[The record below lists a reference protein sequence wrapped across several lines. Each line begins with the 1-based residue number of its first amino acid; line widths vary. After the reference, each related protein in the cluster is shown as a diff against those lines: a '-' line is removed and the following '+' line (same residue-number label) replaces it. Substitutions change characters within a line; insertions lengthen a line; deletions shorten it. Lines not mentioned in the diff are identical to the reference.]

1 MKRFILFSL
10 FVSFWFSACYEDKGK
25 YSLIDYNDVTLDV
38 VTSLTKKTIILGDT
52 VRIVPKM
59 AWKYPDRDTLAYD
72 YRWEMGLGN
81 VVSTDRN
88 FEYIPA
94 SCGQFDVN
102 FYMTDRST
110 GIEFHD
116 SHTAIEVRSP
126 YKVGWLILAEKDNR
140 TSLSYIRRDSWQD
153 EDKKTHYEWVAYP
166 DVYAMLY
173 PDNPLGTGPLK
184 LENVMTGGEA
194 DEVIVVQRTGGSYYL
209 SGMDFTKVMALHE
222 EFPGSAYPTG
232 LDPVEV
238 RNGGWQD
245 FVLSANGEVYWRR
258 NTGSEIQHVTA
269 FIDIPL
275 YFSGTTDG
283 GRITQFFDLDTK
295 DCGAVLMY
303 DEGNNR
309 VVGRLTSFNSNSDSG
324 PVEFV
329 YTPDDPGV
337 VKLTDLTGYK
347 IMHVGDYGD
356 GSGLNIILKEESS
369 GNYYYQNMEIDNW
382 DGFNI
387 FDCTQELFA
396 GSSVISDNTVYFRIR
411 PSSYLFMGEGSKL
424 YFYDVNTKSVKLFT
438 DYTSGNIVE
447 ILQDANA
454 GEIGVALDDGNFY
467 IYKLSTEVLADANP
481 GEKGLLFHVSGLGR
495 IVDIEWKWGGSYN
508 WAFKRYE

>member
-194 DEVIVVQRTGGSYYL
+194 DEVMVVQRTGGSYYL

-324 PVEFV
+324 ACRVCL
-329 YTPDDPGV
+329 Y
-337 VKLTDLTGYK
+337 
-347 IMHVGDYGD
+347 
-356 GSGLNIILKEESS
+356 SG
-369 GNYYYQNMEIDNW
+369 
-382 DGFNI
+382 
-387 FDCTQELFA
+387 
-396 GSSVISDNTVYFRIR
+396 
-411 PSSYLFMGEGSKL
+411 
-424 YFYDVNTKSVKLFT
+424 
-438 DYTSGNIVE
+438 
-447 ILQDANA
+447 
-454 GEIGVALDDGNFY
+454 
-467 IYKLSTEVLADANP
+467 
-481 GEKGLLFHVSGLGR
+481 
-495 IVDIEWKWGGSYN
+495 
-508 WAFKRYE
+508 

>member
-1 MKRFILFSL
+1 M
-10 FVSFWFSACYEDKGK
+10 
-25 YSLIDYNDVTLDV
+25 
-38 VTSLTKKTIILGDT
+38 
-52 VRIVPKM
+52 
-59 AWKYPDRDTLAYD
+59 
-72 YRWEMGLGN
+72 
-81 VVSTDRN
+81 
-88 FEYIPA
+88 
-94 SCGQFDVN
+94 
-102 FYMTDRST
+102 
-110 GIEFHD
+110 
-116 SHTAIEVRSP
+116 
-126 YKVGWLILAEKDNR
+126 
-140 TSLSYIRRDSWQD
+140 
-153 EDKKTHYEWVAYP
+153 
-166 DVYAMLY
+166 
-173 PDNPLGTGPLK
+173 
-184 LENVMTGGEA
+184 
-194 DEVIVVQRTGGSYYL
+194 VVQRTGGSYYL

-275 YFSGTTDG
+275 YFSGATDG

-329 YTPDDPGV
+329 YTPDDPSV

-356 GSGLNIILKEESS
+356 GSGLNIILKEEST

-396 GSSVISDNTVYFRIR
+396 GSSVVSDNTVYFRIR

-424 YFYDVNTKSVKLFT
+424 YFYDVNTKIVKLFT

>member
-38 VTSLTKKTIILGDT
+38 VASLTKKTIILGDT

-59 AWKYPDRDTLAYD
+59 AWKYPDRDTLAYA

-88 FEYIPA
+88 FEYIPT

-166 DVYAMLY
+166 DVYATLY

-194 DEVIVVQRTGGSYYL
+194 DE
-209 SGMDFTKVMALHE
+209 A
-222 EFPGSAYPTG
+222 
-232 LDPVEV
+232 
-238 RNGGWQD
+238 
-245 FVLSANGEVYWRR
+245 
-258 NTGSEIQHVTA
+258 
-269 FIDIPL
+269 
-275 YFSGTTDG
+275 
-283 GRITQFFDLDTK
+283 
-295 DCGAVLMY
+295 
-303 DEGNNR
+303 
-309 VVGRLTSFNSNSDSG
+309 
-324 PVEFV
+324 
-329 YTPDDPGV
+329 
-337 VKLTDLTGYK
+337 
-347 IMHVGDYGD
+347 
-356 GSGLNIILKEESS
+356 
-369 GNYYYQNMEIDNW
+369 
-382 DGFNI
+382 
-387 FDCTQELFA
+387 
-396 GSSVISDNTVYFRIR
+396 R
-411 PSSYLFMGEGSKL
+411 P
-424 YFYDVNTKSVKLFT
+424 
-438 DYTSGNIVE
+438 
-447 ILQDANA
+447 
-454 GEIGVALDDGNFY
+454 
-467 IYKLSTEVLADANP
+467 
-481 GEKGLLFHVSGLGR
+481 
-495 IVDIEWKWGGSYN
+495 
-508 WAFKRYE
+508 